1 MFNKELVMPL
11 FVARYITRLL
21 YLAFI
26 CSIFASTA
34 LVPAITPDPTFG
46 VGGKKTVDF
55 PSSGSTY
62 SSLGFFVFAQPSGRI
77 VGLGRHSQ
85 PGDKGN
91 NIGIA
96 AAGLTEAG
104 SIDTG
109 FSGGR
114 TLDIQ
119 GVPAWHTVFDAHMF
133 SDGGILRLTQYRN
146 PCCSADSTRLVRINL
161 NGAIDNSYNPNLR
174 VNPNEPG
181 FMPAPP
187 PVKFSVFPDDSSFVV
202 VNQSST
208 YYVIRALPN
217 GTRDMAFG
225 IQGAKAL
232 SALNRLPGRSIS
244 DTIALPNGKFVIGG
258 TFSGGNQV
266 FVARLNSD
274 GNMDYSFGRGGVMR
288 VPVGKPVT
296 VRAML
301 LQGNKY
307 ILAGSIQDP
316 DIDVLMIR
324 ATARGRLDVDFGE
337 GGMVRSDF
345 TPDGSDFVTAAALDA
360 DGKIIIA
367 GEADQDLASPSNFL
381 AARYS
386 ADGVLE
392 DNEQTFFTP
401 DFDAGAAGLC
411 IQADGKIV
419 LIGYARNPNASVNG
433 SVFAFARYTDNQ

>member
-1 MFNKELVMPL
+1 MPL
-11 FVARYITRLL
+11 YVARYITRLL

-26 CSIFASTA
+26 CSIIASTA
-34 LVPAITPDPTFG
+34 RVPAITPDPAFG

-62 SSLGFFVFAQPSGRI
+62 SSQGFFVFAQPSGRI

-85 PGDKGN
+85 PGSKGN

-96 AAGLTEAG
+96 AAGLTETG
-104 SIDTG
+104 SIDTD

-119 GVPAWHTVFDAHMF
+119 GIPAWHTVFDAHML
-133 SDGGILRLTQYRN
+133 SDGRILRLTQYRN
-146 PCCSADSTRLVRINL
+146 PCCSADGTKLVRLGL
-161 NGAIDNSYNPNLR
+161 NGGIDTSYNPNLR

-187 PVKFSVFPDDSSFVV
+187 PVKFSVFPDESSFVV

-208 YYVIRALPN
+208 YYVIHVLPD

-232 SALNRLPGRSIS
+232 TALNRLPGRSIS

-258 TFSGGNQV
+258 TFYEGTQI

-288 VPVGKPVT
+288 VRVPGLAT
-296 VRAML
+296 ATMRAMMV
-301 LQGNKY
+301 QGDKY

-316 DIDVLMIR
+316 DIDVFMIR

-360 DGKIIIA
+360 NGKIIIA

-411 IQADGKIV
+411 IQPDGKIV

-433 SVFAFARYTDNQ
+433 SVFAVARYND

>member
-1 MFNKELVMPL
+1 MHS
-11 FVARYITRLL
+11 YIAGSTTRLL
-21 YLAFI
+21 FLAVL
-26 CSIFASTA
+26 CSIFAPTTH
-34 LVPAITPDPTFG
+34 VTAITPDPTFG
-46 VGGKKTVDF
+46 TGGKITVDF
-55 PSSGSTY
+55 PSAQTPY
-62 SSLGFFVFAQPSGRI
+62 SSLGYFVFIQPSGRI
-77 VGLGRHSQ
+77 VAVGRHSQ
-85 PGDKGN
+85 PGAKGN
-91 NIGIA
+91 NLGIA

-114 TLDIQ
+114 TLDIS
-119 GVPAWHTVFDAHMF
+119 GIPALHTVFDAHML
-133 SDGGILRLTQYRN
+133 SDGRILRLTQYRN
-146 PCCSADSTRLVRINL
+146 PCCSADSTRLVLVGIN
-161 NGAIDNSYNPNLR
+161 GGIDSSYNPNLR

-187 PVKFSVFPDDSSFVV
+187 PVKFSVFPDESSFVV
-202 VNQSST
+202 INQSST
-208 YYVIRALPN
+208 YYVIRVLLG

-258 TFSGGNQV
+258 TFSGGTQI

-296 VRAML
+296 IRAML

-316 DIDVLMIR
+316 DVDVLMIR
-324 ATARGRLDVDFGE
+324 STNSGRFDVEFGE

-345 TPDGSDFVTAAALDA
+345 TPDGSDFATAAALDA
-360 DGKIIIA
+360 NGKIIIA

-411 IQADGKIV
+411 IQPDGRIV

-433 SVFAFARYTDNQ
+433 SVFAFARYND

>member
-1 MFNKELVMPL
+1 MPL
-11 FVARYITRLL
+11 YVARYITRVL

-34 LVPAITPDPTFG
+34 RVPAITPDPTFG

-85 PGDKGN
+85 PGSKGN
-91 NIGIA
+91 NTGIA

-114 TLDIQ
+114 TLDIA
-119 GVPAWHTVFDAHMF
+119 GIPALHTVFDAHML
-133 SDGGILRLTQYRN
+133 SDGRILRLTQYRN
-146 PCCSADSTRLVRINL
+146 PCCSADGTKLVRL
-161 NGAIDNSYNPNLR
+161 GLDGGIDTSYNPNLR

-187 PVKFSVFPDDSSFVV
+187 PVKFSVFPDESSFVV
-202 VNQSST
+202 INQSST
-208 YYVIRALPN
+208 YYVIRVLPN

-244 DTIALPNGKFVIGG
+244 DTIALPDGKFVIGG
-258 TFSGGNQV
+258 TFGGTQI

-288 VPVGKPVT
+288 VPVGATVT
-296 VRAML
+296 MRAML
-301 LQGNKY
+301 VQGNKY

-324 ATARGRLDVDFGE
+324 ATARGRLDVDFGA
-337 GGMVRSDF
+337 GGVVRSDF

-360 DGKIIIA
+360 TGKIIIA

-411 IQADGKIV
+411 IQPDGKIV

-433 SVFAFARYTDNQ
+433 SVFAFARYND

>member
-1 MFNKELVMPL
+1 
-11 FVARYITRLL
+11 
-21 YLAFI
+21 
-26 CSIFASTA
+26 
-34 LVPAITPDPTFG
+34 

-62 SSLGFFVFAQPSGRI
+62 SSLGFFVFDQPSGRI
-77 VGLGRHSQ
+77 VGVGRHSQ
-85 PGDKGN
+85 PGGKGN
-91 NIGIA
+91 STGIA
-96 AAGLTEAG
+96 ASGLTEAG

-114 TLDIQ
+114 TLDIA
-119 GVPAWHTVFDAHMF
+119 GIPAIHTVFDAHML
-133 SDGGILRLTQYRN
+133 SDGRILRLTQYRN
-146 PCCSADSTRLVRINL
+146 PCCSADGTRLVRLNL
-161 NGAIDNSYNPNLR
+161 DGGIDTSYNPNLR

-187 PVKFSVFPDDSSFVV
+187 PVKFSVFPDESSFVV
-202 VNQSST
+202 VKESST
-208 YYVIRALPN
+208 YYVIRVLPD

-244 DTIALPNGKFVIGG
+244 DTIALPNGKFAIGG
-258 TFSGGNQV
+258 TFGGTQI

-288 VPVGKPVT
+288 VPVGATVT
-296 VRAML
+296 MRAML

-307 ILAGSIQDP
+307 VLAGSIQDP

-324 ATARGRLDVDFGE
+324 STSSGRLDVDFGQ
-337 GGMVRSDF
+337 GGVVRSDF
-345 TPDGSDFVTAAALDA
+345 TPGGSDFATAAALDA
-360 DGKIIIA
+360 NGKIIIA
-367 GEADQDLASPSNFL
+367 GEADQDIASPSNFL

-401 DFDAGAAGLC
+401 DFDAGAAGLT
-411 IQADGKIV
+411 IQPDGKIV
-419 LIGYARNPNASVNG
+419 LIGYARNPNASVSG
-433 SVFAFARYTDNQ
+433 SVFAFARYND

>member
-1 MFNKELVMPL
+1 MFKY
-11 FVARYITRLL
+11 FADYTRRLL
-21 YLAFI
+21 LVVNLCAVLAPTTHI
-26 CSIFASTA
+26 TA
-34 LVPAITPDPTFG
+34 IIPDPSFG
-46 VGGKKTVDF
+46 TGGKTTVDF

-62 SSLGFFVFAQPSGRI
+62 SSLGFFVFIQPSGRI
-77 VGLGRHSQ
+77 VGVGRHSQ
-85 PGDKGN
+85 PGSKGN

-96 AAGLTEAG
+96 AAGLTETG

-109 FSGGR
+109 FSGGK
-114 TLDIQ
+114 TLDIA
-119 GVPAWHTVFDAHMF
+119 GIPALHTVFDAQML
-133 SDGGILRLTQYRN
+133 SDGSILRLTQYRN
-146 PCCSADSTRLVRINL
+146 PCCSADGTRLVRLNL
-161 NGAIDNSYNPNLR
+161 NGSIDSSYNPNLR

-187 PVKFSVFPDDSSFVV
+187 PVKFSAFPDGSSLVV
-202 VNQSST
+202 IDQFST
-208 YYVIRALPN
+208 YYLVRVLP
-217 GTRDMAFG
+217 GGARDMAFG

-232 SALNRLPGRSIS
+232 SALKRLPGPIIT
-244 DTIALPNGKFVIGG
+244 DTIALPNGRFVIGG
-258 TFSGGNQV
+258 TFNGGTQV
-266 FVARLNSD
+266 FVARVNAD
-274 GNMDYSFGRGGVMR
+274 GNMDYSFGRAGVLR

-307 ILAGSIQDP
+307 VLAGSIQDP

-324 ATARGRLDVDFGE
+324 STNSGRIDVDFGQ

-345 TPDGSDFVTAAALDA
+345 TPGGSDFATAAALDA
-360 DGKIIIA
+360 NGKIIIA

-401 DFDAGAAGLC
+401 EFDAGAAGLC
-411 IQADGKIV
+411 IQPDGKIV
-419 LIGYARNPNASVNG
+419 LIGYARNPNGPVSG
-433 SVFAFARYTDNQ
+433 SVFAFARYND